1 MPEKILIV
9 DDSPSVRK
17 LLSFY
22 LKSEDY
28 ELLEATN
35 GKEAVR
41 ICLDHRPD
49 LVLSDIQMPEM
60 DGYQLCRRLKRERRT
75 RDIPVVFISAR
86 TRAADKVRGLEL
98 GAVDYITKPFDRG
111 EVLARIRNQF
121 KMRDLARSLL
131 EVNRDLRRNQKR
143 LDEDLRAAGQI
154 QKSLLPEG
162 APGIPEVDFAWRFF
176 PCEQVGGD
184 VFNIHPLDESHVA
197 LFVLDVS
204 GHGVPSA
211 MVTVSVSQ
219 ALLPRTGSALKQPVS
234 EPPYYRIMPPTEVLA
249 RLDRE
254 FPFERF
260 EKYFTIAYL
269 VVNVRSGA
277 VRYSRAGH
285 PMPVVI
291 RCEGGIELLAEG
303 GPVIGMG
310 SGMSFE
316 QGQILLQP
324 GDRLFLFTDGIA
336 EYRDPEGGTY
346 GEQRLYRELQQS
358 GRAPLDA
365 ACQRV
370 IRSMEVFGGGFRPQD
385 DVTLLAM
392 EYRGGNGLQ

>member
-22 LKSEDY
+22 LKSEEY
-28 ELLEATN
+28 ELIEATD
-35 GKEAVR
+35 GKEAVKYCR
-41 ICLDHRPD
+41 GHRPD

-60 DGYQLCRRLKRERRT
+60 DGYQLCRRLKQDRHT
-75 RDIPVVFISAR
+75 RDIPVIFISAR
-86 TRAADKVRGLEL
+86 ADAADKVRGLEV
-98 GAVDYITKPFDRG
+98 GAVDYITKPFDRA

-121 KMRDLARSLL
+121 KIQDLTRSLL
-131 EVNRDLRRNQKR
+131 EVNRDLRRKQKH
-143 LDEDLRAAGQI
+143 LDEDLRAAGHI
-154 QKSLLPEG
+154 QKSLLPQG
-162 APGIPEVDFAWRFF
+162 APDIPGLDFSWRFF

-197 LFVLDVS
+197 IFMLDVS

-219 ALLPRTGSALKQPVS
+219 ALLPRTGSALKQPVA
-234 EPPYYRIMPPTEVLA
+234 EPPYYRIIPPAEVLA
-249 RLDRE
+249 SLDRE

-260 EKYFTIAYL
+260 EKYFTIVYL
-269 VVNVRSGA
+269 VINVRSGS
-277 VRYSRAGH
+277 VCYSRAGH
-285 PMPVVI
+285 PMPVVV
-291 RCEGGIELLAEG
+291 RRQGGVELLEEG
-303 GPVIGMG
+303 GPVIGLG
-310 SGMSFE
+310 SGMAFE
-316 QGQILLQP
+316 EGRVFLQAQ
-324 GDRLFLFTDGIA
+324 DRLFLFTDGIV
-336 EYRDPEGGTY
+336 EYRHPEGEAY
-346 GEQRLYRELQQS
+346 GEQRLCRELLQS
-358 GRAPLDA
+358 RRSPLDA

-392 EYRGGNGLQ
+392 AYRGGKDL